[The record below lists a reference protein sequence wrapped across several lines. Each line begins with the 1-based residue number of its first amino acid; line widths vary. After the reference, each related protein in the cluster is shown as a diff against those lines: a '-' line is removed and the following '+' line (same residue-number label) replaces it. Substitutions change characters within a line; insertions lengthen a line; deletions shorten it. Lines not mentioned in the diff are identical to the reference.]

1 MARKVILTEQQIANM
16 KTSYE
21 MHGVPL
27 QKLAVDNGVSVPTA
41 ARYLRQ
47 AGVTIRS
54 KGRRPGA
61 PKNAVVVTSDVTT
74 QESTTVP
81 VTESKSTVFNW

>member
-1 MARKVILTEQQIANM
+1 MARKVMLTEQQIQHM
-16 KTSYE
+16 KTAYE
-21 MHGVPL
+21 MHGTPL
-27 QKLAVDNGVSVPTA
+27 QKLAIDNGVSVPTA

-61 PKNAVVVTSDVTT
+61 AKNTVVMTPDVTT

-81 VTESKSTVFNW
+81 VNELKSTVFNW